1 MRETCQVCVL
11 LRRDIGENSGREVD
25 GEGRGP
31 GRGQVPVHDDN
42 MMLMMWAHSSEH
54 VTPFTCL
61 QPRAAPSAVESAEV
75 AALRGWA

>member
-31 GRGQVPVHDDN
+31 GRGQESVHDDN
-42 MMLMMWAHSSEH
+42 DVDGVGS
-54 VTPFTCL
+54 
-61 QPRAAPSAVESAEV
+61 Q
-75 AALRGWA
+75 